1 MGKVYVVTA
10 PERIRGVYES
20 WPACEAAVKGVRGA
34 RYQAVASREQAESM
48 LRGEGTSLAP
58 GRYAFVDG
66 NHLGGVGVVLVDA
79 TKAEPS
85 VEEAIGLTVREVFAG
100 GTVAS
105 LTEPAA
111 IAAALARLRNIL
123 AELGALYL
131 ALRLAPEAEPLTVV
145 HDYEGVGAWM
155 TGRWRTKDP
164 LVGEIVAACRTV
176 AEARRL
182 TLTFRHQR
190 GHQSSWAGRDD
201 FAEFNARA
209 DALATEAAAGA

>member
-1 MGKVYVVTA
+1 VAKVYVVTA
-10 PERIRGVYES
+10 PERIRGIYES

-34 RYQAVASREQAESM
+34 RYQAVATREQAESM
-48 LRGEGTSLAP
+48 LRGEGTSLPP

-85 VEEAIGLTVREVFAG
+85 VDEAIGLTVREVFAG

-131 ALRLAPEAEPLTVV
+131 ALRLTPEAEALTVV

-155 TGRWRTKDP
+155 TGRWKTKDP
-164 LVGEIVAACRTV
+164 LVAEIVASCRELITG
-176 AEARRL
+176 RRL
-182 TLTFRHQR
+182 TVAFRRQR
-190 GHQSSWAGRDD
+190 GHSAAWAGRDD
-201 FAEFNARA
+201 FAHFNARA
-209 DALATEAAAGA
+209 DALATEAAADG